1 MVSVA
6 QLYRV
11 SRRRGLTF
19 PRRFPIYHFLGYCLS
34 SGASGESGLNLH
46 QVSVQNMR
54 ASRVV
59 QRVAIAGLGAIGKA
73 VARKLDEGVA
83 GLSLRAVA
91 VRDPAGADAF
101 LETLSRRPAV
111 VALNAIASHADI
123 VVECAS
129 AQLLVAIAEPVLREG
144 KKLVVLS
151 VGALLS
157 NPQLGEIAERYN
169 AQILV
174 PTGALIGL
182 DAVLAA
188 AEGQIQSVRM
198 VTRKPVKGLAGAPF
212 LVEHGIGLDDL
223 RGPMKVFSGTARE
236 AASGFPS
243 NLNVAAA
250 LSLAGIGPDRTLVEV
265 WVDPTVTRNT
275 HRIEVD
281 SDSATFSMT
290 IENIPSENPRT
301 GRITAQSVIALL
313 RKLTSAM
320 RVGT

>member
-1 MVSVA
+1 
-6 QLYRV
+6 
-11 SRRRGLTF
+11 
-19 PRRFPIYHFLGYCLS
+19 
-34 SGASGESGLNLH
+34 
-46 QVSVQNMR
+46 MR

-83 GLSLRAVA
+83 GLSLSAVA
-91 VRDPAGADAF
+91 VRDPARASAF

-111 VALNAIASHADI
+111 VALDALASHADI

-144 KKLVVLS
+144 KRLVVLS

-212 LVEHGIGLDDL
+212 LLEHGIGLDDL
-223 RGPMKVFSGTARE
+223 REPMKVFSGTARE

-250 LSLAGIGPDRTLVEV
+250 LSLAGIGPDKTLVEV
-265 WVDPTVTRNT
+265 WVDPTITRNI

-301 GRITAQSVIALL
+301 GRITAYSVIALL
-313 RKLTSAM
+313 RKLTSPM

>member
-1 MVSVA
+1 M
-6 QLYRV
+6 
-11 SRRRGLTF
+11 
-19 PRRFPIYHFLGYCLS
+19 H
-34 SGASGESGLNLH
+34 
-46 QVSVQNMR
+46 

-73 VARKLDEGVA
+73 VARKLDEGIA
-83 GLSLRAVA
+83 GLSLSAVA
-91 VRDPAGADAF
+91 ARDPAVAGAF

-111 VALNAIASHADI
+111 VAVDELAGHADF
-123 VVECAS
+123 VVECAP
-129 AQLLVAIAEPVLREG
+129 AQLLVAIAEPVLRKG

-157 NPQLGEIAERYN
+157 NPQLVQIAERYN

-188 AEGQIQSVRM
+188 AEGRIQSVRM

-212 LVEHGIGLDDL
+212 LVERGIRLDDL
-223 RGPMKVFSGTARE
+223 REPQRIFAGTARE
-236 AASGFPS
+236 AANGFPA

-265 WVDPTVTRNT
+265 WADPSVTRNI
-275 HRIEVD
+275 HRIEVE
-281 SDSATFSMT
+281 SDSASFTMT
-290 IENIPSENPRT
+290 IENVPSENPRT
-301 GRITAQSVIALL
+301 GRITAHSVIALL
-313 RKLTSAM
+313 RKLTSPM

>member
-1 MVSVA
+1 LEQIV
-6 QLYRV
+6 
-11 SRRRGLTF
+11 
-19 PRRFPIYHFLGYCLS
+19 
-34 SGASGESGLNLH
+34 N
-46 QVSVQNMR
+46 

-59 QRVAIAGLGAIGKA
+59 QRVAIAGLGAIGRA

-83 GLSLRAVA
+83 GLSLSAVA
-91 VRDPAGADAF
+91 VRDPAGAGGF

-111 VALNAIASHADI
+111 VALHALAGHADI
-123 VVECAS
+123 VVECAP
-129 AQLLVAIAEPVLREG
+129 AQMLVAIAEPVLKEG
-144 KKLVVLS
+144 KKLIVLS

-157 NPQLGEIAERYN
+157 NPQLAQIAVRYD

-174 PTGALIGL
+174 PSGALIGL

-188 AEGQIQSVRM
+188 AEGKIQSVRM
-198 VTRKPVKGLAGAPF
+198 VTRKPAKSLVGSPF
-212 LVEHGIGLDDL
+212 LVEHGIGLNDL
-223 RGPMKVFSGTARE
+223 REPLKIFSGTARE
-236 AASGFPS
+236 AASGFPA

-265 WVDPTVTRNT
+265 WADPSVTRNT
-275 HRIEVD
+275 HRIDVE
-281 SDSATFSMT
+281 SDSASFSMT

-313 RKLTSAM
+313 RKLTSPM

>member
-1 MVSVA
+1 MCATV
-6 QLYRV
+6 
-11 SRRRGLTF
+11 
-19 PRRFPIYHFLGYCLS
+19 
-34 SGASGESGLNLH
+34 
-46 QVSVQNMR
+46 
-54 ASRVV
+54 VV

-83 GLSLRAVA
+83 GLTLSVVA
-91 VRDPAGADAF
+91 ARDPAGAEAF

-111 VALNAIASHADI
+111 VALDVLAGHADI
-123 VVECAS
+123 VVECAP
-129 AQLLVAIAEPVLREG
+129 AQLLVAIAEPVLKAG

-157 NPQLGEIAERYN
+157 NPQLGQIADRCN

-188 AEGQIQSVRM
+188 AEGKIQSVRM
-198 VTRKPVKGLAGAPF
+198 VTRKPVKALAGAPF

-223 RGPMKVFSGTARE
+223 REPLKIFSGTARE
-236 AASGFPS
+236 AARGFPA
-243 NLNVAAA
+243 NLNIAAA

-265 WVDPTVTRNT
+265 WADPSVTRNT
-275 HRIEVD
+275 HRIEVE
-281 SDSATFSMT
+281 SDSASFSMT
-290 IENIPSENPRT
+290 IENIASENPRT
-301 GRITAQSVIALL
+301 GRITAQSVVALL
-313 RKLTSAM
+313 RKLTSPI

>member
-1 MVSVA
+1 
-6 QLYRV
+6 
-11 SRRRGLTF
+11 
-19 PRRFPIYHFLGYCLS
+19 
-34 SGASGESGLNLH
+34 
-46 QVSVQNMR
+46 MR

-83 GLSLRAVA
+83 GLSLSAVA
-91 VRDPAGADAF
+91 VRDPAAAGAF

-111 VALNAIASHADI
+111 VALDALAGHADI
-123 VVECAS
+123 VVECAP

-144 KKLVVLS
+144 KRLVVLS

-157 NPQLGEIAERYN
+157 NPQLGEIAERYSG
-169 AQILV
+169 QILV

-188 AEGQIQSVRM
+188 AEGRIESVRM

-212 LVEHGIGLDDL
+212 LVKRGIGLDDL
-223 RGPMKVFSGTARE
+223 REPLKIFSGTARE
-236 AASGFPS
+236 AASGFPA

-250 LSLAGIGPDRTLVEV
+250 LSLAGIGPDKTLVEV
-265 WVDPTVTRNT
+265 WADPTVTRNT
-275 HRIEVD
+275 HHIEVE

-301 GRITAQSVIALL
+301 GRITANSVIALL
-313 RKLTSAM
+313 RKLTSPL

>member
-1 MVSVA
+1 MCA
-6 QLYRV
+6 
-11 SRRRGLTF
+11 T
-19 PRRFPIYHFLGYCLS
+19 
-34 SGASGESGLNLH
+34 
-46 QVSVQNMR
+46 
-54 ASRVV
+54 RVV
-59 QRVAIAGLGAIGKA
+59 QRVAIAGLGAIGRA

-83 GLSLRAVA
+83 GLSLSAVA
-91 VRDPAGADAF
+91 VRNPAGAGTF

-111 VALNAIASHADI
+111 IALDALAGHADI
-123 VVECAS
+123 VVECAP

-157 NPQLGEIAERYN
+157 NPQLGQMAERYN

-188 AEGQIQSVRM
+188 AEGRIESVRM
-198 VTRKPVKGLAGAPF
+198 ITRKPVKGLVGAPF
-212 LVEHGIGLDDL
+212 LIERGIRLDDL
-223 RGPMKVFSGTARE
+223 REPLKVFSGTARE
-236 AASGFPS
+236 AASGFPA

-250 LSLAGIGPDRTLVEV
+250 LSLAGIGPDRTQVEV
-265 WVDPTVTRNT
+265 WADPSVTRNT
-275 HRIEVD
+275 HRIEVE
-281 SDSATFSMT
+281 SDSARFSMT

-301 GRITAQSVIALL
+301 GRITALSVIALL
-313 RKLTSAM
+313 RKLTSPV

>member
-1 MVSVA
+1 MSA
-6 QLYRV
+6 
-11 SRRRGLTF
+11 G
-19 PRRFPIYHFLGYCLS
+19 
-34 SGASGESGLNLH
+34 
-46 QVSVQNMR
+46 
-54 ASRVV
+54 RVV

-83 GLSLRAVA
+83 GLSLSAVA
-91 VRDPAGADAF
+91 VRDPAAAEAF

-111 VALNAIASHADI
+111 ATLDALCGHADI
-123 VVECAS
+123 VVECAP
-129 AQLLVAIAEPVLREG
+129 AQLLVMIAEPVLRDG

-157 NPQLGEIAERYN
+157 NAHLGQMAERYN

-188 AEGQIQSVRM
+188 AEGKIQSVRM
-198 VTRKPVKGLAGAPF
+198 VTRKPVKSLAGAPF
-212 LVEHGIGLDDL
+212 LVQHGIGLDDL
-223 RGPMKVFSGTARE
+223 REPLKIFSGTARE
-236 AASGFPS
+236 AARGFPA

-265 WVDPTVTRNT
+265 WADPSVTRNT
-275 HRIEVD
+275 HRIEVE
-281 SDSATFSMT
+281 SDSASFSMT

-301 GRITAQSVIALL
+301 GRITALSVIALL
-313 RKLTSAM
+313 RKLASPM